1 SKFELLEWIYSS
13 DIGFK
18 IHDNL
23 SYVDTLKFD
32 NEIITTEELSVGED
46 NIKDYVFLKS
56 RIINIF
62 STKRFRMIFK
72 LVDNKLCSQQISL
85 TYENISDAV
94 KMKELLSSYFQK
106 QFSYSYENV
115 PIYNLHRIT
124 SAKSFYFFKNFEEM
138 KNNYERA
145 VMVRLDM
152 SFHKKDKYNVYSKET
167 EEINVA
173 SIVIELSS
181 YKNVNAA
188 RVKENELYLMN
199 SFD

>member
-1 SKFELLEWIYSS
+1 M
-13 DIGFK
+13 
-18 IHDNL
+18 

-46 NIKDYVFLKS
+46 MSVKDYVFPKS

-62 STKRFRMIFK
+62 STERFRMIFK
-72 LVDNKLCSQQISL
+72 LVDNKLYSQKISL

-199 SFD
+199 SFDKVIFVF